1 MIYFSDA
8 PVRLDSVDE
17 AQYQLLR
24 EFRAKYQTLGII
36 ESFESTSEFREK
48 FSRQLAQLVIAR
60 FAPGSKTEAIAFALQ
75 ERQRSQDPIA
85 ASLSPKARELLIAS
99 TDGDGVVMR
108 LHTMEGLGIQAN
120 DRQFTERGIPRSEVE
135 WDGALQELRDSLLV
149 ADMSDKGEVFRAT
162 QKGYEVA
169 ELIRAGAGSVL
180 PNQPHSDIW
189 AKLEKRFGAISNKG
203 LKAIYNK
210 TYSVPWILSGTD
222 DNLQAEFKGISEMA
236 ANQLA
241 QHPTTATQMSL
252 EAIASSSMNRW
263 LNFLWQEG
271 AFKKDAGDVVYPSD
285 ELPSTGVIENP
296 CEASSRLCLRLQLPP
311 VAQYSARDWLE
322 MSKDITTVNEDMAW
336 VMWTK
341 RPKATGIRRWD
352 IIGEQAQKL
361 RILLERAG
369 QMLKKS
375 SISNDLSIRLLL
387 EIDPLKRWCEYVS
400 GGGDLRIDGE
410 GYDPDPD
417 SESRIEYSS
426 GRLLNAVK
434 KSEEMCSAIVV
445 KLT

>member
-1 MIYFSDA
+1 MIASAGDVPTERQAARDVLRDWNVVHSEDKAIVLMPIGWDTHVTPEIGGRPQAIINKQILQGCDVLVAIFWTRLGSPTGVSASGTVEEIEEHLQAGKPAMIYFSDA

-24 EFRAKYQTLGII
+24 E
-36 ESFESTSEFREK
+36 
-48 FSRQLAQLVIAR
+48 
-60 FAPGSKTEAIAFALQ
+60 
-75 ERQRSQDPIA
+75 
-85 ASLSPKARELLIAS
+85 
-99 TDGDGVVMR
+99 
-108 LHTMEGLGIQAN
+108 
-120 DRQFTERGIPRSEVE
+120 
-135 WDGALQELRDSLLV
+135 
-149 ADMSDKGEVFRAT
+149 
-162 QKGYEVA
+162 
-169 ELIRAGAGSVL
+169 
-180 PNQPHSDIW
+180 
-189 AKLEKRFGAISNKG
+189 
-203 LKAIYNK
+203 
-210 TYSVPWILSGTD
+210 
-222 DNLQAEFKGISEMA
+222 SEMA

-252 EAIASSSMNRW
+252 EAIASGSMNRW

-296 CEASSRLCLRLQLPP
+296 CEASSRLCLRLQLPR